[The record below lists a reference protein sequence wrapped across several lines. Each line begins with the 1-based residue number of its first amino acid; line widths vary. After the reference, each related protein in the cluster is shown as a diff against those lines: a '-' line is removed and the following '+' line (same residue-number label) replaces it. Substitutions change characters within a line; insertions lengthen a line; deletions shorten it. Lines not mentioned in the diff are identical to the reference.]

1 MERKNRNTTAVFSP
15 LTKKKQ
21 RKTTRRGAMTSSIQM
36 FSKTF
41 PNVFQNFQLKLS
53 QLSCD
58 SVRARGYVCSSRRVS
73 AQRDGA
79 LGHAPGW
86 LERLFWQHKPCQNT
100 TKTLV
105 QKMQCFKGKLP
116 LSSNVMEPKFH
127 VDIWEESVDARSQMS
142 SPLWQA
148 FGFIPSTLGNHFSAS
163 DQNA

>member
-58 SVRARGYVCSSRRVS
+58 SVRARGYVCRSRRVS

-79 LGHAPGW
+79 PGHAPGW
-86 LERLFWQHKPCQNT
+86 SERPFRQFPCQNT

-116 LSSNVMEPKFH
+116 LSSNVMEPDCH
-127 VDIWEESVDARSQMS
+127 VDIWEESVDACSHMS

>member
-58 SVRARGYVCSSRRVS
+58 SVRARGYVCSSRHVS
-73 AQRDGA
+73 AQRDGVP
-79 LGHAPGW
+79 GHAPGW
-86 LERLFWQHKPCQNT
+86 LEMPFWQLAFQNT
-100 TKTLV
+100 TKTPV
-105 QKMQCFKGKLP
+105 QKMQRFRGKLP
-116 LSSNVMEPKFH
+116 PLSPWGLFH
-127 VDIWEESVDARSQMS
+127 RDGARLPRGHSRRVGGCM
-142 SPLWQA
+142 
-148 FGFIPSTLGNHFSAS
+148 
-163 DQNA
+163 